1 MNADLTDRGIKLLYR
16 QRGSRSRHVAQVSDG
31 SWPVIRAPEVTPE
44 PENDDDELA
53 GEPILQDGPLDPPLG
68 LDPLQEPEPEPAV
81 DAPRDDLD
89 EYAPGYNEVEVEEDE
104 LYQYNFQNMP
114 LRQLSSSITSIT
126 SIDVLISMLSN
137 LFENDLIPQA
147 TREFEASQDK
157 HSKMMYKLDVRIF
170 ESVLQQLVKDF
181 KDILDINMSNN
192 ELCYQL
198 KQLVMARE
206 DLNEELV
213 QVRKETQ
220 ELKCGGEWYQLQQ
233 EQSDLNER
241 VGLNEQLNQLTATLA
256 GERPVPSQPA
266 PLVTNEGVDE
276 FCGIVNP
283 YSGVLAQIE
292 SINVKLRQEP
302 FT

>member
-16 QRGSRSRHVAQVSDG
+16 QRGSRSRHVGHESDD
-31 SWPVIRAPEVTPE
+31 SWPVIRGPATPE
-44 PENDDDELA
+44 NNGADEVVLPDEPFEPLFEQHN
-53 GEPILQDGPLDPPLG
+53 GESFQEVG
-68 LDPLQEPEPEPAV
+68 QEPFVVPEQEFVADVPQPV
-81 DAPRDDLD
+81 ISPQDLD
-89 EYAPGYNEVEVEEDE
+89 DTVSY
-104 LYQYNFQNMP
+104 YNFQNMP

-147 TREFEASQDK
+147 VKEFEASQDK

-170 ESVLQQLVKDF
+170 ESILEQLVKDF

-198 KQLVMARE
+198 KQLVMAKE

-213 QVRKETQ
+213 QVRRETQ

-233 EQSDLNER
+233 EQTDLNDR
-241 VGLNEQLNQLTATLA
+241 VKLNEQLNQLSATLT
-256 GERPVPSQPA
+256 GENPVPFQPQ
-266 PLVTNEGVDE
+266 PLVTNELISD
-276 FCGIVNP
+276 FCDAVNP
-283 YSGVLAQIE
+283 YSGVVARLE
-292 SINVKLRQEP
+292 SLNKRLRRDSISE
-302 FT
+302 

>member
-16 QRGSRSRHVAQVSDG
+16 QRGSRTRRVAQVSDE
-31 SWPVIRAPEVTPE
+31 SWPVIRAPESTPE
-44 PENDDDELA
+44 PENDNELDEPVLD
-53 GEPILQDGPLDPPLG
+53 EPFELQDEPFELQP
-68 LDPLQEPEPEPAV
+68 DPLEQEPLA

-89 EYAPGYNEVEVEEDE
+89 EYPAHNEVEDE
-104 LYQYNFQNMP
+104 LHQYNFENMP

-126 SIDVLISMLSN
+126 SIDVLISMLTN

-147 TREFEASQDK
+147 TREFEAAQDK

-170 ESVLQQLVKDF
+170 ESVLEQLVRDF

-233 EQSDLNER
+233 EQSNLNER
-241 VGLNEQLNQLTATLA
+241 VKLNEQLNQLTATLT
-256 GERPVPSQPA
+256 GELPVPSQPA
-266 PLVTNEGVDE
+266 PMVTNEAIDE
-276 FCGIVNP
+276 FCEIVNP
-283 YSGVLAQIE
+283 YSGVLAKAE
-292 SINVKLRQEP
+292 SVNKRLRQEP
-302 FT
+302 FTR